1 MQPLADS
8 SESAFNGSYATAD
21 ANRDQFDTGPNLV
34 AALWRYRWAVVLP
47 ALLGLIAGFVVY
59 LQLPNE
65 FRSTTRL
72 IVESDRSPIM
82 DSVTGEAIYGVPTI
96 EVVQSQLFSDE
107 VVRSAF
113 QNPRMLP
120 FHDFFPGGLQNFMDE
135 VVKGK
140 ALELEPEFA
149 DAKAARELVMLL
161 HFNSPDMELSESA
174 VKAFSEALQEF
185 YNRKH
190 KNSRSDLL
198 SYMVNVTE
206 RLYPEFRE
214 MKERYRNFRK
224 EAPLQWDASGA
235 AVNPHR
241 DHQMFLVARR
251 AEIQEELRQA
261 QIQQAAVK
269 AVSDSTDDPAVGLAV
284 IGQLLER
291 RFTLP
296 DLNLKMGGLG
306 ADDLELETLKVD
318 RDLVPL
324 MVELAKMQAIHGEN
338 HPSVRSL
345 NTTLEGMR
353 EELRKLVKAQTE
365 RISELID
372 SNEAM
377 AEAAAQALDSITRGL
392 ETQVAMLTTT
402 VETLNSE
409 IATTA
414 AKAAELA
421 EFELRNEDLLSEMEQ
436 QKMLMLQIEDQMA
449 RVELTEED
457 SGTRVL
463 ELTAPSTA
471 YLVSPILYKCLGIG
485 TFLGLVVGGGLA
497 FLLEKNSNTF
507 RDPDEIADLVGA
519 PVLTHLPFFKG
530 RVRKGRKNEINAFET
545 LDSRLAVVHAPAS
558 VTAEAMRSCR
568 TSVFFETSNIP
579 GGKVIQCT
587 SPLPG
592 DGKSTIAGNLA
603 CAIAQSGKR
612 TILVDCDLRRP
623 QLSDNF
629 SVSDKQGLTDVLD
642 GRCEVVEAVHDTPLE
657 SLKIMPSGP
666 IPANPAEA
674 LTLPDMNQLFEV
686 LRQKFDYVIVDS
698 PPLLLVTDPSI
709 LASYADGVLLAVK
722 VRRKSKPNTREA
734 ARILSGVGARI
745 LGVVVNNSDESGKSD
760 GYRGHGYYR
769 YGRQASRYRRS
780 YGRGGN
786 ASYYSSRTQDGS
798 QPLVVS
804 GRQVPVGA
812 VGNGGSPSQSNGQ
825 ATDNDSQ

>member
-8 SESAFNGSYATAD
+8 SETALSGTYATGD
-21 ANRDQFDTGPNLV
+21 QYRDHVDSGPNLF
-34 AALWRYRWAVVLP
+34 AALWRYRWAVALP
-47 ALLGLIAGFVVY
+47 ALLGLVAGFVVY
-59 LQLPNE
+59 LQMPDKY
-65 FRSTTRL
+65 RSTTRL

-82 DSVTGEAIYGVPTI
+82 DAVTGEMIGGVPTI
-96 EVVQSQLFSDE
+96 EVVQSHLFSDQ
-107 VVRSAF
+107 VIRSAF
-113 QNPRMLP
+113 QDPRMLP
-120 FHDFFPGGLQNFMDE
+120 FHDFFPGGLENFMYE
-135 VVKGK
+135 VVKNE
-140 ALELEPEFA
+140 ALVLEPEFA
-149 DAKAARELVMLL
+149 DSKSAREVVTLL
-161 HFNSPDMELSESA
+161 HFDSPNEELSEAA
-174 VKAFSEALQEF
+174 VKSFSEALQDF

-190 KNSRSDLL
+190 KSSRSELL
-198 SYMVNVTE
+198 AYMVDATE

-224 EAPLQWDASGA
+224 EAPLQWDANGGA
-235 AVNPHR
+235 INPHR
-241 DHQMFLVARR
+241 DHQMFLVERR
-251 AEIQEELRQA
+251 AQIQEELRRA
-261 QIQQAAVK
+261 QTEQAAVR
-269 AVSDSTDDPAVGLAV
+269 AVSESTEDPLVTLGV

-296 DLNLKMGGLG
+296 DLNLRPPGFG
-306 ADDLELETLKVD
+306 ADDVELENLKVE

-324 MVELAKMQAIHGEN
+324 MVELAKMEAVHGAN
-338 HPSVRSL
+338 HPSVQDLSQ
-345 NTTLEGMR
+345 TVEGLR
-353 EELRKLVKAQTE
+353 AELRKLVEQQTE

-372 SNEAM
+372 TDQKRAESAASALEA
-377 AEAAAQALDSITRGL
+377 ITRGL
-392 ETQVAMLTTT
+392 ETQVAMLSAT
-402 VETLNSE
+402 VQSLNNE
-409 IATTA
+409 IAQAA

-436 QKMLMLQIEDQMA
+436 QKMLMIQIEDQMA
-449 RVELTEED
+449 RVELTEEE
-457 SGTRVL
+457 SGTRIF
-463 ELTAPSTA
+463 ELMAPTEA
-471 YLVSPILYKCLGIG
+471 YLVSPILYKTLGIG
-485 TFLGLVVGGGLA
+485 TFIGLMVGGGLA

-507 RDPDEIADLVGA
+507 RDPEEIAEVVGA

-530 RVRKGRKNEINAFET
+530 RVRKGRKQEINAFES

-603 CAIAQSGKR
+603 CAIAQSGKK
-612 TILVDCDLRRP
+612 TIVVDCDLRRP

-642 GRCEVVEAVHDTPLE
+642 GRCEVVEAVHDTPIE
-657 SLKIMPSGP
+657 TLKVMPSGP

-686 LRQKFDYVIVDS
+686 LRQKFDYILVDS

-734 ARILSGVGARI
+734 ARILSGVGAKI

-804 GRQVPVGA
+804 GRQVTSDMVGA
-812 VGNGGSPSQSNGQ
+812 AGSSPPSNGQ
-825 ATDNDSQ
+825 ASEHDS